1 MKMSIPV
8 CLASDRNY
16 IQHLAVTMA
25 SILYNRAESD
35 TFRFYILGND
45 FTESDR
51 QKIDQLKSIADFDIK
66 YIPVGEKLVNSFP
79 ISPKDRITIEAYYR
93 LFIPELI
100 PEEEKVIYLDCDI
113 VVRHSLAE
121 LYNIEPG
128 EDYILGVRDIDS
140 RGNRRRMGT
149 KRYVNSG
156 VLLMNSRKMRE
167 DRIVNRFI
175 DYILNNKAKI
185 VWHDQDVIAGALD
198 GFIRYI
204 SPVWNGQ
211 IGRLPEDMRFSRL
224 HEAHVLHYIGDKKP
238 WLPYKDSVFTEDY
251 FKYLRLTPF
260 ADFEKTWKKH
270 RLLWK
275 AGRGIAFLSGLV
287 FQKKTSQLRT
297 YNTFRIL
304 GISFRQKR
312 KRSRK

>member
-1 MKMSIPV
+1 MHIPI

-25 SILYNRAESD
+25 SILYNKAESD
-35 TFRFYILGND
+35 SFSFYILGND
-45 FTESDR
+45 FTEEDR
-51 QKIDQLKSIADFDIK
+51 RKIDQLKSIADFYIEYLPIK
-66 YIPVGEKLVNSFP
+66 EKIINSFP

-100 PEEEKVIYLDCDI
+100 PREDKVIYLDCDI
-113 VVRHSLAE
+113 VVRHSLADFYA
-121 LYNIEPG
+121 LEPG

-149 KRYVNSG
+149 KRYINSG
-156 VLLMNSRKMRE
+156 VLLMNSVKMRE
-167 DRIVNRFI
+167 DRIVDKFI
-175 DYILNNKAKI
+175 DYILKNKAKI
-185 VWHDQDVIAGALD
+185 VWHDQDVIAGALND
-198 GFIRYI
+198 RVRYVL
-204 SPVWNGQ
+204 SVWNGQ
-211 IGRLPEDMRFSRL
+211 LSRFPKDMRFSRL
-224 HEAHVLHYIGDKKP
+224 HDAHVLHFIGERKP
-238 WLPYKDSVFTEDY
+238 WRPYENSAFTEEY

-260 ADFEKTWKKH
+260 ADFEKTWQKH

-275 AGRGIAFLSGLV
+275 AGRGIAFLSELV
-287 FQKKTSQLRT
+287 FRKRTSPRRT

-304 GISFRQKR
+304 GVSFKKKR